1 MTTLVKIC
9 GLKTPATMTVALDA
23 GADYV
28 GLVFFP
34 PSPRTLTLAQ
44 AEPLAEMAR
53 GTAKIVVLTVD
64 ADDALIDTI
73 TAQLRPDIIQLHGS
87 ETPERAA
94 VIKQRTGSE
103 VMKAVKVAT
112 AADAETAFAYAA
124 PDGPCATVLYDAKA
138 PKDAILPGGNGL
150 TFDWHALEGIAGR
163 LDYMLSG
170 GLNPDNVA
178 EAVRLT
184 GARAVDVSSGVETA
198 PGLKDAARI
207 RAFLAAAKAV

>member
-1 MTTLVKIC
+1 MTTEVKIC
-9 GLKTPATMTVALDA
+9 GLKTPATMTVALEA

-44 AEPLAEMAR
+44 AEPLADMAR
-53 GTAKIVVLTVD
+53 GMAKIVVLTVD
-64 ADDALIDTI
+64 ADDALVDAIA
-73 TAQLRPDIIQLHGS
+73 AQLRPDIIQLHGS
-87 ETPERAA
+87 ETPERAGA
-94 VIKQRTGSE
+94 IKQRTGAA

-124 PDGPCATVLYDAKA
+124 PKGPCATVLYDAKA
-138 PKDAILPGGNGL
+138 PKDAVLPGGNGL
-150 TFDWHALEGIAGR
+150 TFDWHALEGISGR

-184 GARAVDVSSGVETA
+184 GARAVDVSSGVESA
-198 PGLKDAARI
+198 PGIKDAARI

>member
-1 MTTLVKIC
+1 MATQVKIC
-9 GLKTPATMTVALDA
+9 GLKTPATMTVALEA

-34 PSPRTLTLAQ
+34 PSPRSLDVAQ
-44 AEPLAEMAR
+44 AVPLADMAR

-73 TAQLRPDIIQLHGS
+73 AAQLQPDIIQLHGS
-87 ETPERAA
+87 ETPERTAA
-94 VIKQRTGSE
+94 IKQRTGCG

-112 AADAETAFAYAA
+112 ADDAATAFSYAA
-124 PDGPCATVLYDAKA
+124 PKGPCDMVLYDAKA

-163 LDYMLSG
+163 LNYMLSG

-198 PGLKDAARI
+198 PGEKDAARI